1 MRMNVDVVSDV
12 VCPWCFIGKRN
23 LDVALE
29 TWRTEQPDCEVTVQW
44 RPFFLNPDTPEA
56 GEPYRPFLEKKFG
69 GPEKL
74 AEIWQQ
80 VGAAGRKAGIEFA
93 FEKIELRANTLNAHR
108 LIHYAQTRGMSP
120 AKPEAVSLADGA
132 GSAAVEALVEA
143 LFAAQFLDGRHVGD
157 RAVLA
162 AIAGECGLDA
172 EAVKAYLDSDQDVAT
187 VRKSADESR
196 RTGVNGV
203 PFFIFNQRLA
213 ASGAQQPGVLFNA
226 MCEAVDQER
235 NGGSRAATGQTS

>member
-1 MRMNVDVVSDV
+1 MKLAIDVVSDV

-23 LDVALE
+23 LDAALAA
-29 TWRTEQPDCEVTVQW
+29 WRAERPDCEVAVRW

-93 FEKIELRANTLNAHR
+93 FEKIELRANTLAAHR
-108 LIHYAQTRGMSP
+108 LIDLAQRIGD
-120 AKPEAVSLADGA
+120 A
-132 GSAAVEALVEA
+132 AAVGALVEA

-162 AIAGECGLDA
+162 AVAGECGMDA
-172 EAVKAYLDSDQDVAT
+172 EAVRRYLDGDEQAEA
-187 VRKSADESR
+187 VRAGAEEAR
-196 RTGVNGV
+196 RLGINGV
-203 PFFIFNQRLA
+203 PFFIFDNRLA
-213 ASGAQQPGVLFNA
+213 ASGAQPPEALLGV
-226 MCEAVDQER
+226 MREA
-235 NGGSRAATGQTS
+235 AAALPAGA